1 MVAIFIALDENSS
14 VFGLVACARGGFG
27 AAFET
32 PSAILLVLEED
43 YCSGRYRWHDYRR
56 SC

>member
-1 MVAIFIALDENSS
+1 LVAIFIALDENSS